1 MGWVLVAGNGN
12 SVPVSATLYASRII
26 SSMPIRPNRHQRD
39 LRQSLSQE
47 LRRTSETQRQARSQM
62 RDRLRDHLDELRLR
76 ARHGQ
81 RPEFVWERLERATPR
96 AQREVARIVAAAI
109 EVADQ

>member
-1 MGWVLVAGNGN
+1 MGTVF
-12 SVPVSATLYASRII
+12 PFRQHCTQSATI
-26 SSMPIRPNRHQRD
+26 SSMPIRPNRHQRE

-47 LRRTSETQRQARSQM
+47 LRRTSETQRQARNQM
-62 RDRLRDHLDELRLR
+62 RDRLRDPLDELRLR

-81 RPEFVWERLERATPR
+81 PPEVAWERLERATPR

-109 EVADQ
+109 EV